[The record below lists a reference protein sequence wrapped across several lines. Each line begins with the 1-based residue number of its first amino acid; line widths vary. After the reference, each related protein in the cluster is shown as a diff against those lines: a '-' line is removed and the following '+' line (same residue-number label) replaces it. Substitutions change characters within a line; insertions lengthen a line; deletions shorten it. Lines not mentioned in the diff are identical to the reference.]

1 MTLYAAIDLHSNN
14 SVLSIIDEHDRV
26 QFERR
31 LPNDLAVILEAL
43 APYADQVWAIAVEST
58 YNWYWLVDGL
68 IDHGFDVRL
77 VNTAAV
83 PQYDGLKHGNDHT
96 DARHLAH
103 LLRLGILPEGYIYP
117 RQQRAV
123 RDLLRQR
130 FHLVRRSVSL
140 AQSIQAAWSRRSGR
154 GLSMNALRKI
164 TPEQIAETFGD
175 PNEQLAVLAQLRVWV
190 ALQEQVRQVESGVL
204 ETIRPSPDLKA
215 LRSTPGIG
223 PVLGGTILLE
233 TGPIGRFA
241 EVGNFLSYCRMVDS
255 KRVSN
260 GKKKG
265 EGNAKCGNRYLCWAF
280 IEAANYAVRYCPQ
293 IQRWYN
299 RKASKTLRVNAIKA
313 TGHKLAR
320 ASYYLLRDGGAFDVN
335 RAFG

>member
-14 SVLSIIDEHDRV
+14 GVLSIIDDDDRV
-26 QFERR
+26 AFERR
-31 LPNDLAVILEAL
+31 LPNDLAVVLKALEPFAERIH
-43 APYADQVWAIAVEST
+43 AIAVEST

-68 IDHGFDVRL
+68 MDHQFDTRL

-83 PQYDGLKHGNDHT
+83 PQYNGLKHGNDHT

-103 LLRLGILPEGYIYP
+103 LMRLGILPEGYIYP
-117 RQQRAV
+117 RPQRAV

-140 AQSIQAAWSRRSGR
+140 SQSMQSTWSRRTGH
-154 GLSMNALRKI
+154 GLSMNTLRKI
-164 TPEQIAETFGD
+164 TTDQIAEAIIN
-175 PNEQLAVLAQLRVWV
+175 PLEQQALLSQLQVWMTV
-190 ALQEQVRQVESGVL
+190 EEQVRQVEKGVL
-204 ETIRPSPDLKA
+204 AAIKQSPELKA
-215 LRSTPGIG
+215 LRTTPGIG
-223 PVLGGTILLE
+223 PVLGSTILLE
-233 TGPIGRFA
+233 TGPIDRFA
-241 EVGNFLSYCRMVDS
+241 SVGDFVSYCRMVDS
-255 KRVSN
+255 KRLSN

-280 IEAANYAVRYCPQ
+280 IEAANYAVRHCAQ

-299 RKASKTLRVNAIKA
+299 RKAAKKLRVTAIKA
-313 TGHKLAR
+313 TAHKLAR
-320 ASYYLLRDGGAFDVN
+320 TSYFLLRDGGTFDVK